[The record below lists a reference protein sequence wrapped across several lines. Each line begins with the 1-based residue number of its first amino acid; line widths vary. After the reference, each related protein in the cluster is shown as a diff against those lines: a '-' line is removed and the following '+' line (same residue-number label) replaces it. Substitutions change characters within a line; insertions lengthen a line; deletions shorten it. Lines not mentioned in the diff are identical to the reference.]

1 MDTLILSQMFIL
13 VCGNLL
19 RTGSCKVCKRIAC
32 CTVGEEA
39 FYGWNGCG
47 RHNWFALCV
56 FFKFVKWENFA
67 PMVLRL
73 IES

>member
-1 MDTLILSQMFIL
+1 M
-13 VCGNLL
+13 
-19 RTGSCKVCKRIAC
+19 CKRIAC

-56 FFKFVKWENFA
+56 FFKFAKWENFA